1 MVSLLL
7 ASRANVNQDDR
18 TGSTP
23 LTAAAVTCP
32 FGVVLLGAKIT
43 ERNRKFLEGSNGL
56 DR

>member
-32 FGVVLLGAKIT
+32 FGVVLQPKSQKETG
-43 ERNRKFLEGSNGL
+43 NSLEESNGL

>member
-23 LTAAAVTCP
+23 LTAAAVTCL
-32 FGVVLLGAKIT
+32 FWG
-43 ERNRKFLEGSNGL
+43 
-56 DR
+56 

>member
-23 LTAAAVTCP
+23 LTAAAVTCLC
-32 FGVVLLGAKIT
+32 GGSS
-43 ERNRKFLEGSNGL
+43 NSLEESNGL

>member
-23 LTAAAVTCP
+23 LTAAAVTCL
-32 FGVVLLGAKIT
+32 FGGSSPAGKIT
-43 ERNRKFLEGSNGL
+43 EKNRKFLGGKQWT
-56 DR
+56 